1 MREEKPKAP
10 SQKNT
15 SAKAKSWL
23 WPVVYSGIA
32 IVFVGMIWGY
42 NAFMKEDSPGM
53 ADVAGKDPKNGM
65 VVETNAAKETLK
77 YPFAEASL
85 DEVAILQDYYD
96 VDAEETMRESA
107 LIVSNQTYVTNTGL
121 SISVQGKEFEV
132 VAALSGT
139 VEDVLL
145 DPFKGDEIVLSH
157 ADGLKTVYRS
167 VSGILVKKG
176 EEVSQGQTLATSA
189 QNEWNPTAGIHLH
202 FEVQQD
208 GVAVNPRSYLAF

>member
-15 SAKAKSWL
+15 SAKTKSWF

-42 NAFMKEDSPGM
+42 NAFMKDDAPGM
-53 ADVAGKDPKNGM
+53 ADVAGKDPKDGL
-65 VVETNAAKETLK
+65 VVETNASKELLK
-77 YPFAEASL
+77 YPFTEALL
-85 DEVAILQDYYD
+85 DDVAILQDYYD
-96 VDAEETMRESA
+96 VDADEAMRESA
-107 LIVSNQTYVTNTGL
+107 MLVFDQTYVMNTGVT
-121 SISVQGKEFEV
+121 ISVQGKEFEV
-132 VAALSGT
+132 VAALSGK
-139 VEDVLL
+139 VEDVVL
-145 DPFKGDEIVLSH
+145 DPFKGDEIILSH

-176 EEVSQGQTLATSA
+176 DEVEQGQALGAATE
-189 QNEWNPTAGIHLH
+189 NEWNHTAGIHLH